1 MNLDKLRSLQV
12 TTVSGNAV
20 GRKMAL
26 NSYVRPFLE
35 GALTQ
40 AGLSREA
47 IDSYFKELERAE
59 EAS

>member
-1 MNLDKLRSLQV
+1 MNLDALRSLQV
-12 TTVSGNAV
+12 TTVAGNV
-20 GRKMAL
+20 VTRKMAL
-26 NSYVRPFLE
+26 NPYVRPFLE

-47 IDSYFKELERAE
+47 IDCYFRELECEE